1 MPNMIKRVSSYICYL
16 LLSNVI
22 YGLFVY
28 HVFTWL
34 SGYSLR
40 YAYFGNVLLII
51 LGLVWDECSQ
61 RYLQSKKLAAQL
73 NKEKDRELNQR
84 VVSWIMESFISFK
97 TALYLFYVFILII
110 SQLIKFDLSL
120 LEENVTTFVSA
131 NDYSILLLIAL
142 DTMSTQFSNDR
153 QRMKT
158 IAENL
163 EKTFAEEDE
172 DS

>member
-1 MPNMIKRVSSYICYL
+1 MPSMIKRMSSYLFYL

-34 SGYSLR
+34 SGYSLH
-40 YAYFGNVLLII
+40 YAYFGNILLII

-61 RYLQSKKLAAQL
+61 RYLQSKKLAKQL
-73 NKEKDRELNQR
+73 NKEKDREMNQR
-84 VVSWIMESFISFK
+84 IVSWIMESFISFK

-110 SQLIKFDLSL
+110 SQLIKFAPTMLG
-120 LEENVTTFVSA
+120 ENVTTFVSA

-142 DTMSTQFSNDR
+142 DTMSTHFSKDR
-153 QRMKT
+153 QRMKI

-163 EKTFAEEDE
+163 EKALTEEDE
-172 DS
+172 TS